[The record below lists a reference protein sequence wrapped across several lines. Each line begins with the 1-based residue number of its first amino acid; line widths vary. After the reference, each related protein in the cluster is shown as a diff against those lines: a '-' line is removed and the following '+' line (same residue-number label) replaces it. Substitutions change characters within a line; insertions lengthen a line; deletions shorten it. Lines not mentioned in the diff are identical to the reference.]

1 MAKTDNWQ
9 RNNGRRRD
17 RGFDDFPS
25 FPDPV
30 PTPSFAAPRRPAAP
44 MAAPTGPE
52 SSAVVKWFNAEK
64 GFGFVELG
72 EGGGD
77 VFLHA
82 SVLARSG
89 ATSVNP
95 GATLKV
101 RVGQGQKGP
110 QVTEVTEV
118 DESTATAEP
127 AGGGGGAPAPRAP
140 RAPGGFGDRDR
151 GDRVGY
157 GGDRGGFGGGDR
169 GGFGGGDRGGY
180 GGGDRGG
187 FGGGAPRRGF
197 DAPVASGPEQHGTVK
212 WYNQAKGFGFV
223 APEDGGKDVFVH
235 ASALRRAG
243 LTELA
248 EGQRV
253 AIQIAQGQKGPEAAS
268 IRIA

>member
-9 RNNGRRRD
+9 RRRRGE
-17 RGFDDFPS
+17 RGFDDFPA
-25 FPDPV
+25 FQE
-30 PTPSFAAPRRPAAP
+30 PTTPAPSFARRPAPSAP
-44 MAAPTGPE
+44 VSTGPE
-52 SSAVVKWFNAEK
+52 SQAVVKWFNGEK
-64 GFGFVELG
+64 GFGFVELS

-82 SVLARSG
+82 SVLARTG
-89 ATSVNP
+89 ATTVNP

-110 QVTEVTEV
+110 QVTEVIEV
-118 DESTATAEP
+118 DDSTASAAP
-127 AGGGGGAPAPRAP
+127 AGGGGAPRAP
-140 RAPGGFGDRDR
+140 RPGGFGA
-151 GDRVGY
+151 
-157 GGDRGGFGGGDR
+157 DR

-180 GGGDRGG
+180 GGGGGGG
-187 FGGGAPRRGF
+187 FGAPRRGF
-197 DAPVASGPEQHGTVK
+197 DAPVPSGPEQQGTVK
-212 WYNQAKGFGFV
+212 WYNQAKGFGFI

-253 AIQIAQGQKGPEAAS
+253 TIQITQGQKGPEAAS
-268 IRIA
+268 IRVS

>member
-1 MAKTDNWQ
+1 MGKSDNWQ
-9 RNNGRRRD
+9 RNNRGRRD
-17 RGFDDFPS
+17 RGFDDFPG
-25 FPDPV
+25 FAEMPP
-30 PTPSFAAPRRPAAP
+30 PPSFGAPRRPAAAP
-44 MAAPTGPE
+44 MPAPTGPE
-52 SSAVVKWFNAEK
+52 TTATVKWFNGEK
-64 GFGFVELG
+64 GFGFVELA

-82 SVLARSG
+82 SVLTRTG
-89 ATSVNP
+89 VTTVNP
-95 GATLKV
+95 GATLRV

-118 DESTATAEP
+118 DESTAA
-127 AGGGGGAPAPRAP
+127 APAPRAP
-140 RAPGGFGDRDR
+140 RPSFGDRPPR
-151 GDRVGY
+151 ENS
-157 GGDRGGFGGGDR
+157 GFGG
-169 GGFGGGDRGGY
+169 
-180 GGGDRGG
+180 
-187 FGGGAPRRGF
+187 PRRSF

-212 WYNQAKGFGFV
+212 WYNQAKGFGFI

>member
-9 RNNGRRRD
+9 RRKRGE
-17 RGFDDFPS
+17 RGFDDFPA
-25 FPDPV
+25 FAEPP
-30 PTPSFAAPRRPAAP
+30 PPPSFARRPAPSAGPSAP
-44 MAAPTGPE
+44 GGPE
-52 SSAVVKWFNAEK
+52 TSAVVKWFNGEK
-64 GFGFVELG
+64 GFGFVELA

-82 SVLARSG
+82 SVLTRIGVTA
-89 ATSVNP
+89 VNP

-110 QVTEVTEV
+110 QVTDVIEV
-118 DESTATAEP
+118 DESTAA
-127 AGGGGGAPAPRAP
+127 AAPPRAP

-151 GDRVGY
+151 GGFG

-169 GGFGGGDRGGY
+169 GGFGGGDRGG
-180 GGGDRGG
+180 
-187 FGGGAPRRGF
+187 FGGPRRGGF
-197 DAPVASGPEQHGTVK
+197 DAPVASGPEQQGTVK
-212 WYNQAKGFGFV
+212 WYNQAKGFGFI

-253 AIQIAQGQKGPEAAS
+253 TIQVTQGQKGPEAAS
-268 IRIA
+268 IRAS

>member
-9 RNNGRRRD
+9 RRKRGD
-17 RGFDDFPS
+17 RGFGDDFPS
-25 FPDPV
+25 FPDPT
-30 PTPSFAAPRRPAAP
+30 PAPSFARRPSP
-44 MAAPTGPE
+44 MAAPMTSTGPE

-72 EGGGD
+72 EGAGD

-82 SVLARSG
+82 SVLARTG

-110 QVTEVTEV
+110 QVTEVIEV
-118 DESTATAEP
+118 DESTASAAP
-127 AGGGGGAPAPRAP
+127 AAPRAP
-140 RAPGGFGDRDR
+140 RAGGFGAA
-151 GDRVGY
+151 GGGY
-157 GGDRGGFGGGDR
+157 GDRGGFGGG
-169 GGFGGGDRGGY
+169 GGY
-180 GGGDRGG
+180 GGGGGGGGYGDRAGGGG
-187 FGGGAPRRGF
+187 FGAPRRGF
-197 DAPVASGPEQHGTVK
+197 DAPVASGPEQQGTVK
-212 WYNQAKGFGFV
+212 WYNQAKGFGFI

-253 AIQIAQGQKGPEAAS
+253 TIQITQGQKGPEAAS
-268 IRIA
+268 IRVS

>member
-9 RNNGRRRD
+9 RRKRGD
-17 RGFDDFPS
+17 RGFDDFPA
-25 FPDPV
+25 FQE
-30 PTPSFAAPRRPAAP
+30 PTTPAPSFPRRPAP
-44 MAAPTGPE
+44 SMPAATGPE
-52 SSAVVKWFNAEK
+52 STAVVKWFNAEK

-72 EGGGD
+72 EGAGD

-82 SVLARSG
+82 SVLARTG

-110 QVTEVTEV
+110 QVTEVIEV
-118 DESTATAEP
+118 DDSTAGAAPTA
-127 AGGGGGAPAPRAP
+127 AARAP
-140 RAPGGFGDRDR
+140 RPGGFGAAGGGYGDR
-151 GDRVGY
+151 GGAGGY
-157 GGDRGGFGGGDR
+157 GGGDRGGFGGGDR
-169 GGFGGGDRGGY
+169 GGFG
-180 GGGDRGG
+180 
-187 FGGGAPRRGF
+187 APRRGGF
-197 DAPVASGPEQHGTVK
+197 DAPVASGPEQQGTVK
-212 WYNQAKGFGFV
+212 WYNQAKGFGFI

-253 AIQIAQGQKGPEAAS
+253 MIQITQGQQGPDAAS
-268 IRIA
+268 IRVA

>member
-9 RNNGRRRD
+9 RRKRGD
-17 RGFDDFPS
+17 RGFGDDFPS
-25 FPDPV
+25 FPDPT
-30 PTPSFAAPRRPAAP
+30 PAPSFARRPSP
-44 MAAPTGPE
+44 MAAPMPSTGPE

-72 EGGGD
+72 EGAGD

-82 SVLARSG
+82 SVLARTG

-110 QVTEVTEV
+110 QVTEVIEV
-118 DESTATAEP
+118 DESTASAAP
-127 AGGGGGAPAPRAP
+127 AAPRAP
-140 RAPGGFGDRDR
+140 RAGGFGAPSGGGGY
-151 GDRVGY
+151 GDRA
-157 GGDRGGFGGGDR
+157 GG
-169 GGFGGGDRGGY
+169 GGY
-180 GGGDRGG
+180 GGGGGGYGGGGGGGYGDRGGGGG

-197 DAPVASGPEQHGTVK
+197 DAPVASGPEQQGTVK
-212 WYNQAKGFGFV
+212 WYNQAKGFGFI

-253 AIQIAQGQKGPEAAS
+253 MIQITQGQKGPEAAS
-268 IRIA
+268 IRVS

>member
-1 MAKTDNWQ
+1 M
-9 RNNGRRRD
+9 
-17 RGFDDFPS
+17 
-25 FPDPV
+25 
-30 PTPSFAAPRRPAAP
+30 AAP
-44 MAAPTGPE
+44 MTSTGPE

-72 EGGGD
+72 EGAGD

-82 SVLARSG
+82 SVLARTG

-110 QVTEVTEV
+110 QVTEVIEV
-118 DESTATAEP
+118 DESTASAAP
-127 AGGGGGAPAPRAP
+127 AAPRAP
-140 RAPGGFGDRDR
+140 RA
-151 GDRVGY
+151 
-157 GGDRGGFGGGDR
+157 GGFGGG
-169 GGFGGGDRGGY
+169 GGYGDRAGGGGY
-180 GGGDRGG
+180 GGGGGGGYGDRGGGYGGGGGGG
-187 FGGGAPRRGF
+187 FGGPRRGF
-197 DAPVASGPEQHGTVK
+197 DAPVPSGPEQQGTVK
-212 WYNQAKGFGFV
+212 WYNQAKGFGFI

-253 AIQIAQGQKGPEAAS
+253 TIQITQGQKGPEAAS
-268 IRIA
+268 IRVS

>member
-1 MAKTDNWQ
+1 M
-9 RNNGRRRD
+9 
-17 RGFDDFPS
+17 
-25 FPDPV
+25 
-30 PTPSFAAPRRPAAP
+30 AAP
-44 MAAPTGPE
+44 MPSTGPE

-72 EGGGD
+72 EGAGD

-82 SVLARSG
+82 SVLARTG

-110 QVTEVTEV
+110 QVTEVIEV
-118 DESTATAEP
+118 DESTASAAP
-127 AGGGGGAPAPRAP
+127 AAPRAP
-140 RAPGGFGDRDR
+140 RAGGFGAPSGGYNDRPA
-151 GDRVGY
+151 GGGY
-157 GGDRGGFGGGDR
+157 GGAGGGFGGGGYGDR
-169 GGFGGGDRGGY
+169 AGGGGF
-180 GGGDRGG
+180 
-187 FGGGAPRRGF
+187 GGAPRRGGF
-197 DAPVASGPEQHGTVK
+197 DAPVASGPEQQGTVK
-212 WYNQAKGFGFV
+212 WYNQAKGFGFI

-253 AIQIAQGQKGPEAAS
+253 TIQITQGQKGPEAAS
-268 IRIA
+268 IRVS

>member
-9 RNNGRRRD
+9 RRKRGD
-17 RGFDDFPS
+17 RGFDDFPA
-25 FPDPV
+25 FQEPTTPAPV
-30 PTPSFAAPRRPAAP
+30 FPRRPAPSMPVA
-44 MAAPTGPE
+44 TGPE
-52 SSAVVKWFNAEK
+52 STAVVKWFNAEK

-72 EGGGD
+72 EGAGD

-82 SVLARSG
+82 SVLARTG

-110 QVTEVTEV
+110 QVTEVIEV
-118 DESTATAEP
+118 DESTAGAAP
-127 AGGGGGAPAPRAP
+127 ATAPRAP
-140 RAPGGFGDRDR
+140 SAGGFGAGAGAGGYGDR
-151 GDRVGY
+151 GGAGGY
-157 GGDRGGFGGGDR
+157 GGDRGGFGGG
-169 GGFGGGDRGGY
+169 
-180 GGGDRGG
+180 GDRGG
-187 FGGGAPRRGF
+187 FGAPRRGF
-197 DAPVASGPEQHGTVK
+197 DAPVASGPEQQGTVK
-212 WYNQAKGFGFV
+212 WYNQAKGFGFI

-253 AIQIAQGQKGPEAAS
+253 MIQITQGQKGPEAAS
-268 IRIA
+268 IRVA

>member
-9 RNNGRRRD
+9 RRKRGD
-17 RGFDDFPS
+17 RGFGDDFPS
-25 FPDPV
+25 FPDPT
-30 PTPSFAAPRRPAAP
+30 PAPSFARRPSPMAAAP
-44 MAAPTGPE
+44 MTSTGPE

-72 EGGGD
+72 EGAGD

-82 SVLARSG
+82 SVLARTG

-110 QVTEVTEV
+110 QVTEVIEV
-118 DESTATAEP
+118 DESTASAAPAAPRTPRPGGFAGGGAGGGYGDR
-127 AGGGGGAPAPRAP
+127 AGGGGY
-140 RAPGGFGDRDR
+140 GGG
-151 GDRVGY
+151 GGGY
-157 GGDRGGFGGGDR
+157 GGDRAGG
-169 GGFGGGDRGGY
+169 GGY
-180 GGGDRGG
+180 GGGGGGGGG
-187 FGGGAPRRGF
+187 FGAPRRGF
-197 DAPVASGPEQHGTVK
+197 DAPVASGPEQQGTVK
-212 WYNQAKGFGFV
+212 WYNQAKGFGFI

-253 AIQIAQGQKGPEAAS
+253 TIQITQGQKGPEAAS
-268 IRIA
+268 IRVS

>member
-9 RNNGRRRD
+9 RRKRGD
-17 RGFDDFPS
+17 RGFGDDFPA
-25 FPDPV
+25 FPDPT
-30 PTPSFAAPRRPAAP
+30 PAPSFARRPSP
-44 MAAPTGPE
+44 MAAPMPSTGPE

-72 EGGGD
+72 EGAGD

-82 SVLARSG
+82 SVLARTG

-110 QVTEVTEV
+110 QVTEVIEV
-118 DESTATAEP
+118 DESTASAAP
-127 AGGGGGAPAPRAP
+127 AAPRAP
-140 RAPGGFGDRDR
+140 RP
-151 GDRVGY
+151 
-157 GGDRGGFGGGDR
+157 GGFGGGA
-169 GGFGGGDRGGY
+169 GGGYGDRPAGGGY
-180 GGGDRGG
+180 GGGGGYNDRPAGGGYGGGGG
-187 FGGGAPRRGF
+187 FGAPRRGF
-197 DAPVASGPEQHGTVK
+197 DAPVPSGPEQQGTVK
-212 WYNQAKGFGFV
+212 WYNQAKGFGFI

-253 AIQIAQGQKGPEAAS
+253 TIQITQGQKGPEAAS
-268 IRIA
+268 IRVS

>member
-9 RNNGRRRD
+9 RRKKGE

-25 FPDPV
+25 FPDAAP
-30 PTPSFAAPRRPAAP
+30 PPSFARRPAAP
-44 MAAPTGPE
+44 SPISTGPE
-52 SSAVVKWFNAEK
+52 TSAVVKWFNPEK

-82 SVLARSG
+82 SVLSRIG
-89 ATSVNP
+89 VTSVNP

-101 RVGQGQKGP
+101 RTGQGQKGP
-110 QVTEVTEV
+110 QVTEVLEV
-118 DESTATAEP
+118 DESTASA
-127 AGGGGGAPAPRAP
+127 APPPRSP
-140 RAPGGFGDRDR
+140 RPGGDR
-151 GDRVGY
+151 GFG

-169 GGFGGGDRGGY
+169 GGFGG
-180 GGGDRGG
+180 
-187 FGGGAPRRGF
+187 PRRGF
-197 DAPVASGPEQHGTVK
+197 DAPVPSGPEQQGTVK
-212 WYNQAKGFGFV
+212 WYNTAKGFGFI
-223 APEDGGKDVFVH
+223 APEDGGKDVFIH

-253 AIQIAQGQKGPEAAS
+253 TIQVTQGQKGPEAAS
-268 IRIA
+268 IRIS

>member
-9 RNNGRRRD
+9 RRKRGD
-17 RGFDDFPS
+17 RGFGDDFPS
-25 FPDPV
+25 FPDPT
-30 PTPSFAAPRRPAAP
+30 PAPSFARRPSP
-44 MAAPTGPE
+44 MAAPMTSTGPE

-72 EGGGD
+72 EGAGD

-82 SVLARSG
+82 SVLARTG

-110 QVTEVTEV
+110 QVTEVIEV
-118 DESTATAEP
+118 DESTASAAP
-127 AGGGGGAPAPRAP
+127 AAPRAP
-140 RAPGGFGDRDR
+140 RAGGFGAPGGYNDRPAGGGYGGAGGGFGDRS
-151 GDRVGY
+151 
-157 GGDRGGFGGGDR
+157 GG
-169 GGFGGGDRGGY
+169 GGY
-180 GGGDRGG
+180 GGAGGGGG
-187 FGGGAPRRGF
+187 FGAPRRGF
-197 DAPVASGPEQHGTVK
+197 DAPVASGPEQQGTVK
-212 WYNQAKGFGFV
+212 WYNQAKGFGFI

-253 AIQIAQGQKGPEAAS
+253 TIQITQGQKGPEAAS
-268 IRIA
+268 IRVS

>member
-9 RNNGRRRD
+9 RRRRGE
-17 RGFDDFPS
+17 RGYDDFPA
-25 FPDPV
+25 FQE
-30 PTPSFAAPRRPAAP
+30 PTTPAPSFARRPAPSAP
-44 MAAPTGPE
+44 VSTGPE
-52 SSAVVKWFNAEK
+52 TQAVVKWFNGEK
-64 GFGFVELG
+64 GFGFVELS

-82 SVLARSG
+82 SVLARTG
-89 ATSVNP
+89 ATTVNP

-110 QVTEVTEV
+110 QVTEVIEV
-118 DESTATAEP
+118 DESTASA
-127 AGGGGGAPAPRAP
+127 AAAAAPRAP
-140 RAPGGFGDRDR
+140 RA
-151 GDRVGY
+151 
-157 GGDRGGFGGGDR
+157 GGFGGGDR

-180 GGGDRGG
+180 GGGGGGG
-187 FGGGAPRRGF
+187 FGAPRRGF
-197 DAPVASGPEQHGTVK
+197 DAPVPSGPEQQGTVK
-212 WYNQAKGFGFV
+212 WYNQAKGFGFI

-253 AIQIAQGQKGPEAAS
+253 TIQITQGQKGPEAAS
-268 IRIA
+268 IRVS

>member
-9 RNNGRRRD
+9 RRRRGE
-17 RGFDDFPS
+17 RGFDDFPA
-25 FPDPV
+25 FQE
-30 PTPSFAAPRRPAAP
+30 PTTPAPSFARRPAPSAP
-44 MAAPTGPE
+44 VSTGPE
-52 SSAVVKWFNAEK
+52 SQAVVKWFNGEK
-64 GFGFVELG
+64 GFGFVELS

-82 SVLARSG
+82 SVLARTG
-89 ATSVNP
+89 ATTVNP

-110 QVTEVTEV
+110 QVTEVIEV
-118 DESTATAEP
+118 DESTASAAP
-127 AGGGGGAPAPRAP
+127 AGGGGAPRAP
-140 RAPGGFGDRDR
+140 RPGGFGA
-151 GDRVGY
+151 
-157 GGDRGGFGGGDR
+157 
-169 GGFGGGDRGGY
+169 DRGGY

-187 FGGGAPRRGF
+187 YGGGGGGGGGGFGAPRRGF
-197 DAPVASGPEQHGTVK
+197 DAPVPSGPEQQGTVK
-212 WYNQAKGFGFV
+212 WYNQAKGFGFI

-253 AIQIAQGQKGPEAAS
+253 TIQITQGQKGPEAAS
-268 IRIA
+268 IRVS